1 MNARRGQAMVEVL
14 ALAPVVAACMLAF
27 AAGAGQ
33 LVAMARAEAAL
44 ANAVAA
50 DAAGTSIHGAVHGRA
65 RIVSVTPGSIAIAV
79 EAPLGEVRLSGRR
92 VP

>member
-1 MNARRGQAMVEVL
+1 MVEVL
-14 ALAPVVAACMLAF
+14 ALAPVLAACTLGF
-27 AAGAGQ
+27 AAGAAQ

-50 DAAGTSIHGAVHGRA
+50 DAAGTSIHGAVHRRA
-65 RIVSVTPGSIAIAV
+65 RIVSVTPGSIEIAV